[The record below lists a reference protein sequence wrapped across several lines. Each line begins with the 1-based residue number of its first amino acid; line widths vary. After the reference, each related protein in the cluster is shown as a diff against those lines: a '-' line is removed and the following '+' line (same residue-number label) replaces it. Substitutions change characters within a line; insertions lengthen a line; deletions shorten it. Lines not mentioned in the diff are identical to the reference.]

1 MGGKVFFCFFLEK
14 KVLFQP
20 LNGVT
25 IKLLKFH
32 ISYFKDQKFEF
43 QLQNLQKSITIKFL
57 VVHLTKFKNEIK
69 CFYQISKLFNYIV
82 FQFL

>member
-1 MGGKVFFCFFLEK
+1 MGGKVFFLFFLEK

-43 QLQNLQKSITIKFL
+43 QLQNLQKSTTIKF
-57 VVHLTKFKNEIK
+57 FDSAFDQIKNELK
-69 CFYQISKLFNYIV
+69 CFHQISKLFNYIV
-82 FQFL
+82 FL